1 MPTNLRTNIPPWL
14 FLPYIPL
21 RHWRLRGCLLWGVGA
36 KTSGHFS
43 SARACSD
50 IIFPFNMKEV
60 QVVLQK
66 LQFQCSFHFPL
77 SNSYQE
83 WYMNQDRDLHNSQRE
98 RERDSNSVPAVQSFL
113 FMKEDPEQ
121 RVMDERWSYV
131 GRGDGNA
138 GMQRWSEQSTIHTCL
153 GHLPY
158 HFWRWFSFPPGG
170 IC

>member
-98 RERDSNSVPAVQSFL
+98 REREREIAIRSQLSSHSFSWRKIQSREWWTSDGLMWEEATGMRECKGEVNNPQSIPA
-113 FMKEDPEQ
+113 
-121 RVMDERWSYV
+121 
-131 GRGDGNA
+131 
-138 GMQRWSEQSTIHTCL
+138 
-153 GHLPY
+153 
-158 HFWRWFSFPPGG
+158 
-170 IC
+170 

>member
-98 RERDSNSVPAVQSFL
+98 REIAIRSQLSSHSFSWRKIQSREWWTSDGLMWEEATGMRECKGEVNNPQSIPA
-113 FMKEDPEQ
+113 
-121 RVMDERWSYV
+121 
-131 GRGDGNA
+131 
-138 GMQRWSEQSTIHTCL
+138 
-153 GHLPY
+153 
-158 HFWRWFSFPPGG
+158 
-170 IC
+170 

>member
-60 QVVLQK
+60 RVVLQK

-98 RERDSNSVPAVQSFL
+98 REIAIRSQLSSHSFSWRKIQSREWWTSDGLMWEEATGMRECKGEVNNPQSIPA
-113 FMKEDPEQ
+113 
-121 RVMDERWSYV
+121 
-131 GRGDGNA
+131 
-138 GMQRWSEQSTIHTCL
+138 
-153 GHLPY
+153 
-158 HFWRWFSFPPGG
+158 
-170 IC
+170 